1 MKRYSVLLWKWTFVK
16 GYVFLCFVKKN
27 GKNIIKK
34 FSEKYSQ
41 KLFDHA
47 KQSASDTFKTASK
60 REIQETADTT
70 GDLTGNEITDR
81 VTKVSKN
88 WPNNNSEANEEEIL
102 RKRYI
107 SPAKRQKIIDGL
119 RLIQ

>member
-1 MKRYSVLLWKWTFVK
+1 M
-16 GYVFLCFVKKN
+16 
-27 GKNIIKK
+27 KK

-70 GDLTGNEITDR
+70 GDLSGNEITDR

-88 WPNNNSEANEEEIL
+88 
-102 RKRYI
+102 
-107 SPAKRQKIIDGL
+107 
-119 RLIQ
+119 